1 MLPRTLLA
9 TGLRDLLRRPLHTAL
24 LVLGVALGVA
34 VVVAIDLAGDSARR
48 AFARSADAVVGRAT
62 HVVLGGPSGVPVAAY
77 RDLRR
82 HESVQAAAPVVEATA
97 VSDTLGRSAVRLLG
111 VDPIAEGPF
120 RDHLGG
126 GSLRAPGFGRLFTE
140 PRGAVLSAT
149 LARRHGLG
157 PGDALSLRVDDRRL
171 ELRVLG
177 LIETAPDRAAA
188 LDGLVLLDVGVAQ
201 ELLGRGDRLT
211 RIDLILAPG
220 ASPAAIAAGLGP
232 GLRVA
237 PASEQ
242 AETAIQL
249 TEAFHL
255 NLGAL
260 SLLAL
265 VVGMFLIYNTITFS
279 VVQRRAVFGTL
290 RLLGATPRQVF
301 ALILVEAAAA
311 AAVGTLAG
319 EALGYVL
326 GQGAVRLVTRTI
338 NDLYFV
344 LAVGDVPLTAGVA
357 LPGAL
362 LGLGAALLA
371 ALPPALEASR
381 VEPIA
386 ALRPS
391 TYESHARRLLPR
403 LASAGA
409 LLALG
414 GGALLAVTDG
424 VPAAFGALFAIV
436 LGVALA
442 VPLLTATFAARA
454 AAPMGRV
461 AGALG
466 RIAARTVERSVGRT
480 GVAVAA
486 LTTAVSVTVGVSLMI
501 ASFRATVVN
510 WLELTIRADLYVG
523 APSGGGVRATPAIDP
538 QLPARLAA
546 LPGVEAIETI
556 RRVRIASEVGEIALG
571 ASDLGAAGAGLYR
584 FAAGSDPDPW
594 ARVEQGALIV
604 SEPFAHRHRLAPRGA
619 SVLLQTDRGRVR
631 FPVAGVFYDYSTE
644 EGLVLMGR
652 ATYER
657 HFEDRAVSSIAL
669 HAAPGVDLDALA
681 SQVREAATGRALLV
695 TDNRSLKREAMRV
708 FDRTFAVTHALRLL
722 AVVVAFVGVWSALM
736 ALHAE
741 RTRELA
747 TLQALGLTPGL
758 LRRLGLLES
767 GLMGALAGLL
777 SLPLGALLAAIL
789 VDVINVRS
797 FGWTME
803 LRLEPGLFVQA
814 LAVSLAASL
823 LATVYPLWRLSRREV
838 AAALRQE

>member
-48 AFARSADAVVGRAT
+48 AFVRSTDAVIGRAT
-62 HVVLGGPSGVPVAAY
+62 HAVHGGPSGVPVAVY

-82 HESVQAAAPVVEATA
+82 RPEVSAAAPVVEATA
-97 VSDTLGRSAVRLLG
+97 FSESLGRTSVRVLG
-111 VDPIAEGPF
+111 IDPIAESPF

-126 GSLRAPGFGRLFTE
+126 GSLRAPGFSRLFTE
-140 PRGAVLSAT
+140 PAGCVISAAA
-149 LARRHGLG
+149 ARRHGLALGG
-157 PGDALSLRVDDRRL
+157 PLRLRVDDRAL

-177 LIETAPDRAAA
+177 LIEASPDRAAA
-188 LDGLVLLDVGVAQ
+188 LEALVLLDVGVAQ
-201 ELLGRGDRLT
+201 SLLGLGDRLT
-211 RIDLILAPG
+211 RVDLILASDADPSG
-220 ASPAAIAAGLGP
+220 LAATLPP
-232 GLRVA
+232 GLRLA

-242 AETAIQL
+242 AQTAVQL

-279 VVQRRAVFGTL
+279 VVQRRTVFGTL
-290 RLLGATPRQVF
+290 RLLGATPGQVF
-301 ALILVEAAAA
+301 GLILAEAALAS
-311 AAVGTLAG
+311 AVGTLAG
-319 EALGYVL
+319 EVLGYAL

-344 LAVGDVPLTAGVA
+344 LAVGDVPMTAAVA
-357 LPGAL
+357 LRGAL
-362 LGLGAALLA
+362 LGMGAGLLA

-381 VEPIA
+381 VEPVA

-391 TYESHARRLLPR
+391 TYEGRARVLLPR
-403 LASAGA
+403 IATVG
-409 LLALG
+409 LALALC
-414 GGALLAVTDG
+414 GAAGLGVSDG
-424 VPAAFGALFAIV
+424 VTAAFASLFAIV
-436 LGVALA
+436 LGTALA
-442 VPLLTATFAARA
+442 VPLLTATLSGWA
-454 AAPMGRV
+454 AAPLGRV
-461 AGALG
+461 AGSLG
-466 RIAARTVERSVGRT
+466 RIAARTVERSVSRT

-486 LTTAVSVTVGVSLMI
+486 LMTAVSVTVGVSLMI

-538 QLPARLAA
+538 ALPARLRA
-546 LPGVEAIETI
+546 LPGVADLETI
-556 RRVRIASEVGEIALG
+556 RRVRVASGVGEIALG
-571 ASDLGAAGAGLYR
+571 ASELGATGGGLYR
-584 FAAGSDPDPW
+584 FAPGSEPDPW
-594 ARVEQGALIV
+594 ARVQAGSIIV
-604 SEPFAHRHRLAPRGA
+604 SEPFAHRHRLAAGA
-619 SVLLQTDRGRVR
+619 RLEIHTDRGPVV

-644 EGLVLMGR
+644 EGQVLMAR
-652 ATYER
+652 AVYER
-657 HFEDRAVSSIAL
+657 HFDDRAVSSIAV
-669 HAAPGVDLDALA
+669 HAASGTDLAGLA
-681 SQVREAATGRALLV
+681 ARVREAAAGRALFV
-695 TDNRSLKREAMRV
+695 TDNRSLKREALRI
-708 FDRTFAVTHALRLL
+708 FDRTFAVTDALRLL
-722 AVVVAFVGVWSALM
+722 AVAVAFVGVWSALM

-758 LRRLGLLES
+758 LRKLGLLES

-777 SLPLGALLAAIL
+777 SLPLGALLAWIL

-803 LRLEPGLFVQA
+803 LHYEPWLFVQA
-814 LAVSLAASL
+814 LALSLAASL
-823 LATVYPLWRLSRREV
+823 LATVYPLWRLGRREI
-838 AAALRQE
+838 AAALRHE